1 MNVELEMNLQMLAWC
16 QSRTEVS
23 KDCIKEIE
31 NCSTIDEA
39 IARLKSNLEIKM
51 TTQNEYSEKVK
62 SLRERQSQVHS
73 KD

>member
-16 QSRTEVS
+16 KARTEVS

-51 TTQNEYSEKVK
+51 NTENEYAQKVK
-62 SLRERQSQVHS
+62 DLRKRQS
-73 KD
+73 